1 MKRSS
6 RRWVGGIAVGALTLG
21 AVVATVAVSGG
32 SPGSPVSAPPTKTP
46 TPSPPTTIALPTGN
60 VLPTQQNVGIQFSGT
75 TDGWLVLD
83 PGNGGSGEVEATTDG
98 GSQWQRVLTT
108 TGNLWGVDF
117 ISPQIGWAVGTDTLQ
132 RTTNAGHAWSVVGEP
147 SNPLESVD
155 FVSSQVGWGVT
166 RDNTL
171 VDSSNGGQTWVDA
184 SAPTKVEAACFS
196 SSTLGWLIGQ
206 SAIYA
211 TSNGGKSWV
220 EAYESPRATSG
231 PGSNTMSCNGND
243 AWAQFDLGA
252 GMGQESV
259 LEVRTTSAAAVGSWK
274 VVGASGP
281 KTTAFPQLDL
291 SGQFASPAVGA
302 NGQAVLVVVSP
313 TQHVT
318 GVRTGNAGSSFEKAG
333 GMTVPNIV
341 TKPHT
346 SMSAESAWA
355 SILTKEAT
363 GRFADRIFE
372 LAHGSSAW
380 QQIASVPVPS

>member
-1 MKRSS
+1 MRRSS
-6 RRWVGGIAVGALTLG
+6 RRWVGGTAVAALTLG
-21 AVVATVAVSGG
+21 AVLAAVAVSGG
-32 SPGSPVSAPPTKTP
+32 SPGSRVSAPLAKAP

-60 VLPTQQNVGIQFSGT
+60 VLPTQQNVSIQFSGT

-83 PGNGGSGEVEATTDG
+83 PGNGGPGEVEATTDG

-108 TGNLWGVDF
+108 SGNLWGVDF
-117 ISPQIGWAVGTDTLQ
+117 ISPQDGWVVGTDTLQ
-132 RTTNAGHAWSVVGEP
+132 RTTNAGRTWSVVGEP
-147 SNPLESVD
+147 SNPLELVD

-171 VDSSNGGQTWVDA
+171 VDTTNGGQTWAGA

-206 SAIYA
+206 SAIYV

-220 EAYESPRATSG
+220 QAYESQRAISG
-231 PGSNTMSCNGND
+231 PGSNGISCNGNV

-259 LEVRTTSAAAVGSWK
+259 LEVTTTSGAAVGSWK

-281 KTTAFPQLDL
+281 KSTPYPQLNV
-291 SGQFASPAVGA
+291 SGKFSRPAVGA
-302 NGQAVLVVVSP
+302 NGQAVLIAESP

-318 GVRTGNAGSSFEKAG
+318 GIRTDNAGNSFAKTS
-333 GMTVPNIV
+333 GMTVPNVV
-341 TKPHT
+341 TKPHV
-346 SMSAESAWA
+346 SMSTGVAWA
-355 SILTKEAT
+355 SILTEEVT
-363 GRFADRIFE
+363 GRYADGIFE
-372 LAHGSSAW
+372 MAQGSTTW
-380 QQIASVPVPS
+380 HQIASVPVPS